1 MPSHYAEEEESI
13 RIEQE
18 EHRKKVMKNS
28 EEPEAAVTLELPDS
42 IVLKLALQAHEKDI
56 TLNKLCGIVLK
67 NSLKDL
73 NYKFEHESKPQVLK
87 EY

>member
-1 MPSHYAEEEESI
+1 
-13 RIEQE
+13 
-18 EHRKKVMKNS
+18 MKNS

-56 TLNKLCGIVLK
+56 TLNKMCGIVLK
-67 NSLKDL
+67 DGLK
-73 NYKFEHESKPQVLK
+73 NMGFKYEHESKPQVLK

>member
-1 MPSHYAEEEESI
+1 MPSHYAEEEEAI

-28 EEPEAAVTLELPDS
+28 EEPEAAVTIELPDS